1 MEYSLN
7 SVIIPLTIERS
18 GKKLVPSSSGLNWGQ
33 RVGRNE
39 DQAYLPVSAEIQRSK
54 FFPPKGK
61 TFVLK
66 WDDGEEFLCVRAQQ
80 NGKAIHT
87 PSDNSLLG
95 RYFRKRLGVN
105 FGDAI
110 VMPHLTRYG
119 RFDVEILKKG
129 NDFFYADFA
138 SPLT

>member
-1 MEYSLN
+1 MAYPLN

-18 GKKLVPSSSGLNWGQ
+18 GKKIVASSSGLNWGQ

-39 DQAYLPVSAEIQRSK
+39 DQAYLPVSADIQRST
-54 FFPPKGK
+54 FFPPKGVK
-61 TFVLK
+61 FVLK
-66 WDDGEEFLCVRAQQ
+66 WDDGEEFVCVRAQQ
-80 NGKAIHT
+80 NGKAIQT

-119 RFDVEILKKG
+119 RFDVEIIKQED
-129 NDFFYADFA
+129 NFFYANFA
-138 SPLT
+138 SPLI

>member
-1 MEYSLN
+1 MVSIT

-18 GKKLVPSSSGLNWGQ
+18 GKKIVPSSSGLNWGQ
-33 RVGRNE
+33 RAGRNQ
-39 DQAYLPVSAEIQRSK
+39 DQAYLPVSVEIQRSK
-54 FFPPKGK
+54 FFPPKGI

-66 WDDGEEFLCVRAQQ
+66 WDDNEEFICVRAQQ

-95 RYFRKRLGVN
+95 RYFRKRLGVD

-119 RFDVEILKKG
+119 RFDIVIFKERD
-129 NDFFYADFA
+129 NFFYADFA
-138 SPLT
+138 SPLA